1 MGDFK
6 VGDIITGTKENNRYA
21 ITNSDSVC
29 VVTGVSRYYN
39 DMFVRVLY
47 DRWHKFN
54 EKYNRDFCVIAD
66 KELFKVLMEAR

>member
-6 VGDIITGTKENNRYA
+6 VGDIITGTKENSRYA

-29 VVTGVSRYYN
+29 VVIDVSRYSN
-39 DMFVRVLY
+39 GMFVRALY
-47 DRWHKFN
+47 NRWHKFD
-54 EKYNRDFCVIAD
+54 EKSNRDFYVQAD

>member
-6 VGDIITGTKENNRYA
+6 VGDIITGIKESNTYS

-29 VVTGVSRYYN
+29 VVTGVSRYYDN
-39 DMFVRVLY
+39 MFVRVLY

-54 EKYNRDFCVIAD
+54 GKCNRDFCVTAD
-66 KELFKVLMEAR
+66 KKLFKVLMEAR

>member
-6 VGDIITGTKENNRYA
+6 VGDILTGTKENNHYA

-29 VVTGVSRYYN
+29 VVTGVSRYYD
-39 DMFVRVLY
+39 DMFVRLLY
-47 DRWHKFN
+47 NRWHKFD
-54 EKYNRDFCVIAD
+54 EKSNRDFYVKAD